1 MTTSRTKYSN
11 GSSPRRDFLSLFR
24 SVLLP
29 FRCFGAGRLAF
40 QTFGLPFLWSSEW
53 DPVTKQFGALVPI
66 YGTIVSSL
74 IAMLLAVPVSFGIA
88 VFLTQIAPGWLRAPV
103 AAAVELLAGIPSIIY
118 GMWGLFVFVPVM
130 SDYVE
135 PALNDYLGPL
145 PIIGALFSG
154 PPLGIGMLTAGI
166 ILGTTIVP
174 FISSVMRDVFLAVP
188 APLKELAFAVGC
200 TTWEVV
206 SPRGVA
212 LYAQRRRRRDHAR
225 AWSRPGRDHG
235 RNIRPRQC
243 AQSKHFTA

>member
-1 MTTSRTKYSN
+1 M
-11 GSSPRRDFLSLFR
+11 GSGYQAIRRA
-24 SVLLP
+24 
-29 FRCFGAGRLAF
+29 GAN
-40 QTFGLPFLWSSEW
+40 LWR
-53 DPVTKQFGALVPI
+53 D
-66 YGTIVSSL
+66 YVSSL

-166 ILGTTIVP
+166 ILGIIMILPSFLLSCATCSLQFQRHSRNRPSRSGARPGKSFATWCCPIRAAP
-174 FISSVMRDVFLAVP
+174 SSA
-188 APLKELAFAVGC
+188 GSC
-200 TTWEVV
+200 
-206 SPRGVA
+206 S
-212 LYAQRRRRRDHAR
+212 R

-235 RNIRPRQC
+235 RNIPSSAMR
-243 AQSKHFTA
+243 TI